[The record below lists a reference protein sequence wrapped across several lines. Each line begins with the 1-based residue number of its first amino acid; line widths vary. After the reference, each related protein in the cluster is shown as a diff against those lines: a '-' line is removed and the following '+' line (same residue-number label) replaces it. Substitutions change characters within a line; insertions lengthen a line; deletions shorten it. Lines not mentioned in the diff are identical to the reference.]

1 MKPKD
6 VLPKLVSMNQFH
18 WNLTIKCYASKKD

>member
-18 WNLTIKCYASKKD
+18 KNLTIKRYASKKD